1 MPKIRR
7 RLGETMNASMK
18 TLATNLSTQ
27 EISTAWQMANPIQGK
42 DPNICRL
49 DALGAIIKRN
59 EYDKPG
65 QYGWVVEYVLSPAE
79 LSNVATIQASPFVGC
94 NLRILQYA
102 NYAASESDNRG
113 IYHVR
118 KVMKNDKENNQDSFQ
133 IADISQLGLNE
144 LQRTFGI
151 SNADMERLFP
161 RV

>member
-1 MPKIRR
+1 MI
-7 RLGETMNASMK
+7 TSMK

-27 EISTAWQMANPIQGK
+27 EISTAWQMANPIQRK

-59 EYDKPG
+59 EYGKPG

-79 LSNVATIQASPFVGC
+79 LSNVATIQASPFVDC

-102 NYAASESDNRG
+102 NHAASESDNRG

-118 KVMKNDKENNQDSFQ
+118 KVMKDDKENNQDSFQ

-151 SNADMERLFP
+151 SDADIERLFP